1 MKKLF
6 LGLCATMLFGFFGNA
21 QVKLSVHE
29 KSVVDAQMI
38 SLVNLANATVYQRG
52 MSQADFIKQTGP
64 TSPNRDETL
73 LLQKMYKYASEGTLD
88 CNIMKEDNSVLVTIS
103 QSGSIS
109 ESAPANRWPWKLILE
124 AIMELIII
132 LLPMIP

>member
-21 QVKLSVHE
+21 QVKLSAHE

-64 TSPNRDETL
+64 TSPNPQETI

-103 QSGSIS
+103 QSGTIS

-132 LLPMIP
+132 FLPIIP